1 MEVVVSVTEV
11 LQSDKASRID
21 QVREGLLQM
30 AIARGPGIK
39 LPTVRELCAQFDVPF
54 RTLEHAIIQL
64 EQRQMLTRRQGSGIY
79 ATEQVRQK
87 TIGVVFGGD
96 IFAPWFS
103 PFWSLLMGAVRG
115 QAGESKVQ
123 PRAYFDI
130 DDGHSQLVEDLE
142 AHRLD
147 GLLLLSPR
155 HDRDEAAELRAYGL
169 PLVMFGGKAPVDWTV
184 TFDWDQYFELA
195 AVELVA
201 LEARRIGL
209 LAPPAQRPA
218 LEQALRQLGR
228 IDIQIDDWSYE
239 TWAETIPYAGTRE
252 NLGHLLTQHMIAN
265 RAATPLPDALV
276 SMDDTATRGTITAL
290 LAAGLQPGRD
300 MRIIT
305 GENKGSPVLD
315 PWAANLTRIVFDPQA
330 WAKAALEMLE
340 TLMNGRTPK
349 QNPVQIAPQ
358 AERRA

>member
-1 MEVVVSVTEV
+1 MSVTEV
-11 LQSDKASRID
+11 LQSDQASRIE
-21 QVREGLLQM
+21 QVRDGLLRI

-130 DDGHSQLVEDLE
+130 DDGHAQLVEDLE

-195 AVELVA
+195 TRDLSQTVCRQV
-201 LEARRIGL
+201 GL
-209 LAPPAQRPA
+209 LATPEQQPAFA
-218 LEQALRQLGR
+218 TALRQAGLA
-228 IDIQIDDWSYE
+228 DVQVDDWSYE
-239 TWAETIPYAGTRE
+239 RWAETIPYAGTRE
-252 NLGHLLTQHMIAN
+252 NLALLLTQRMIAN
-265 RAATPLPDALV
+265 RAVTPLPDTLV
-276 SMDDTATRGTITAL
+276 SMDDTATRGVITAL

-305 GENKGSPVLD
+305 GENKGSPVLE
-315 PWAANLTRIVFDPQA
+315 PWAADLTRIVFDPQA
-330 WAKAALEMLE
+330 WAKAALDMLE
-340 TLMNGRTPK
+340 TLMDGGTPE
-349 QNPVQIAPQ
+349 QNPVLIAPQ
-358 AERRA
+358 AERECVSA